1 MDYIL
6 YRVKYYTRNV
16 FMRVQSLFL
25 LFFLLSALSVY
36 AQDAEESKIL
46 YELINMERQKAGL
59 YEYKTDENIE
69 KAAATRAEEI
79 SKVFDSVRP
88 DGSEIYTV
96 YAENGIKVAYYGE
109 SIRTG
114 YETASAML
122 NAMLKD
128 PDDSSSIL
136 DIDYTHIGVGIYKNA
151 KNTSWAIIY
160 CSLAE

>member
-36 AQDAEESKIL
+36 AQDAEESKKL
-46 YELINMERQKAGL
+46 YELINMEREKAGL
-59 YEYKTDENIE
+59 YGYKTDENIE

-96 YAENGIKVAYYGE
+96 YAENGVKIAYYGE

-136 DIDYTHIGVGIYKNA
+136 DIDYTHIGVGVYKNA
-151 KNTSWAIIY
+151 KNTYWAIIY
-160 CSLAE
+160 CSLSE

>member
-1 MDYIL
+1 
-6 YRVKYYTRNV
+6 
-16 FMRVQSLFL
+16 MRVQSLFL

-36 AQDAEESKIL
+36 AQDAEESKRL
-46 YELINMERQKAGL
+46 YDPTGTAGEKAGL
-59 YEYKTDENIE
+59 YGYKTDENIE

-96 YAENGIKVAYYGE
+96 YAENGVKIAYYGE

-128 PDDSSSIL
+128 PDDASSIL

-151 KNTSWAIIY
+151 KNTYWAIIY